1 MKLLVIGSGAREHA
15 LVWKLAQSRSRPTV
29 YVARG
34 NAGIL
39 TPAAS
44 YETRVERA
52 IIATE
57 NVDGLL
63 AFAREQGV
71 DLTVVGP
78 EAPLVAGLA
87 DRFREAGLRVFG
99 PGQAGA
105 RLEGSKNLRQ
115 GPVVRPRGP
124 PPRPQAVGAPVP
136 PPGAAER
143 HGAPRG

>member
-15 LVWKLAQSRSRPTV
+15 LVWKLAQSRSPPTV
-29 YVARG
+29 YVAPG

-39 TPAAS
+39 TPPAS

-87 DRFREAGLRVFG
+87 DRFREAGL
-99 PGQAGA
+99 
-105 RLEGSKNLRQ
+105 
-115 GPVVRPRGP
+115 PVVWPGPAGGAPGGAPNLSHRPLV
-124 PPRPQAVGAPVP
+124 PRPEP
-136 PPGAAER
+136 
-143 HGAPRG
+143 H